1 MKDTAY
7 LQNEFIST
15 VQQRGAAII
24 AARKFSS
31 ALSAA
36 NAICDHLKTWLVTGT
51 KPNEIVSMGVYSKG
65 DYDVAKD
72 IIFSFPVKCNGNGT
86 YDIVQGLS
94 IDDHGREKLKV
105 TENELLQEAKDAEE
119 ILNGDG
125 GK

>member
-1 MKDTAY
+1 
-7 LQNEFIST
+7 
-15 VQQRGAAII
+15 
-24 AARKFSS
+24 
-31 ALSAA
+31 
-36 NAICDHLKTWLVTGT
+36 
-51 KPNEIVSMGVYSKG
+51 MGVYSKG